1 MNLIRRI
8 SSLFHADTNG
18 PGDHADTKQGTP
30 DQPDEP
36 KYIGYGIVPYEQDV
50 FFTDSDGDQDWHT
63 EITRVQGHIL
73 RDGDYIIVVDGEG
86 GALHIQKSRAHAFVT
101 HDDQESFESYAMHAE
116 LEVLNEGSD
125 D

>member
-1 MNLIRRI
+1 MNLIKRI
-8 SSLFHADTNG
+8 SILFHTGPNSPVDHIGPKQDTPN
-18 PGDHADTKQGTP
+18 
-30 DQPDEP
+30 QPDEP

-50 FFTDSDGDQDWHT
+50 FFIDRDGDQDWST
-63 EITRVQGHIL
+63 EVTRVQGNIL
-73 RDGDYIIVVDGEG
+73 RDGDYIIVVDEEG